1 MQKQDDVHRGCA
13 VMHVSVLLRSVSGG
27 GADIWAKSGFK
38 FSQLEMSKLTFSL
51 VTEPPNKNSF

>member
-38 FSQLEMSKLTFSL
+38 FSQLEMS
-51 VTEPPNKNSF
+51 E